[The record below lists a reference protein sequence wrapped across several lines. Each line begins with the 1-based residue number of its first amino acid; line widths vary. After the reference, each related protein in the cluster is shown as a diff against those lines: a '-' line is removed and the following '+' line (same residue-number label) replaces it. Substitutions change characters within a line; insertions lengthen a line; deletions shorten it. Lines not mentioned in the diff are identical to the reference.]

1 MSPLPLWSPEGEMRK
16 DGVLTGVVSI
26 NRQDVDYSES
36 SEKDLSPTTGHQ
48 GRLLGGGD
56 PEAATQRTS

>member
-1 MSPLPLWSPEGEMRK
+1 MGK

-26 NRQDVDYSES
+26 NRQDVDCSES